1 MKTQYIYFGYRQK
14 IYLLKRR
21 QEKMM
26 REQGELNESM
36 VVRKL
41 LENIELNQIAENI
54 VELEDAVTYVKEYE
68 KLI

>member
-1 MKTQYIYFGYRQK
+1 
-14 IYLLKRR
+14 
-21 QEKMM
+21 MM